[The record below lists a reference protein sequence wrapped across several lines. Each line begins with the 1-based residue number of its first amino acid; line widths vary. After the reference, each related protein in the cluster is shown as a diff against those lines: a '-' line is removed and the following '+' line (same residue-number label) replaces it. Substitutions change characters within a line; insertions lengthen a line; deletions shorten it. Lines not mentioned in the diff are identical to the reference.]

1 MPSISELPI
10 PNLFLASLP
19 QDDFEALRPHL
30 EQVRLPVRMI
40 LHEMGQPIEHCYF
53 SDGGMVSLLIRLED
67 GANIEAGVVGKEG
80 FAGCAALMG
89 YDDAAPHTSMIQM
102 PGIGLRISSR
112 LLRDEMLRRPAF

>member
-1 MPSISELPI
+1 MSSISELPV

-19 QDDFEALRPHL
+19 EEDVEALRPHL
-30 EQVRLPVRMI
+30 EQVRLPSRMI

-53 SDGGMVSLLIRLED
+53 SDVGMISLLITLED

-89 YDDAAPHTSMIQM
+89 FEDAAPQTSMIQI
-102 PGIGLRISSR
+102 PGIG
-112 LLRDEMLRRPAF
+112 